1 MQASKSREDAAAFDV
16 FQCQTCNTT
25 IRESGTKTAARD
37 RD

>member
-1 MQASKSREDAAAFDV
+1 MQASKSREDAAIFDI

-25 IRESGTKTAARD
+25 IRESGTKPTGRD